1 MLELALHVLDAMQ
14 NSVEAGA
21 DRLEL
26 SIQEDLEND
35 QMVIELKD
43 NGQGMARDL
52 AEKVLDPFVTTRKT
66 RHVGLGLP
74 LFATAARRCD
84 GDFQV
89 RSAPGKG
96 TQLTAVFRY
105 DHWDRAP
112 LGDMPSALLAI
123 LLAQRP
129 VNVLYTH
136 RVGSREFQFDSSEVR
151 RELGDLPLSLPPVRT
166 WVLKALQEGER
177 GLRDSGASS

>member
-1 MLELALHVLDAMQ
+1 VLELALHVLDAMQ

-26 SIQEDLEND
+26 SILEDQERD
-35 QMVIELKD
+35 QVIIELKD
-43 NGQGMARDL
+43 NGQGMAPEF
-52 AEKVLDPFVTTRKT
+52 AKKVLDPFVTTRNT

-74 LFATAARRCD
+74 LFAAAVQRCD
-84 GDFQV
+84 GDFQIQSV
-89 RSAPGKG
+89 PRQG
-96 TQLTAVFRY
+96 TRLSAVFRY
-105 DHWDRAP
+105 SHWDRAP

-123 LLAQRP
+123 LLAERP

-151 RELGDLPLSLPPVRT
+151 RELGDVPLSSSPVRGWILRT
-166 WVLKALQEGER
+166 LQEGER
-177 GLRDSGASS
+177 DLQDLGGGS